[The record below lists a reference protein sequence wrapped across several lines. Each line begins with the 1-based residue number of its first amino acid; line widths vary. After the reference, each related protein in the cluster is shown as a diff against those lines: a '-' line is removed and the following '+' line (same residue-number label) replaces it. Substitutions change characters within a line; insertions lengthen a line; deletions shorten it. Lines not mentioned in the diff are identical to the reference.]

1 MEQVLRRLKPQ
12 KSNNLIVGSLTGD
25 DAAVWQLDENRAL
38 VMTADFI
45 TPVIDDALTW
55 GKVAAANAV
64 SDVYAMGAKPLM
76 GINLVGWNSE
86 ELSTELLSE
95 VLEGANQV
103 AEEAGF
109 VIAGGHTVEDPEP
122 KFGLAIVGEVDPR
135 NLLRNSGFREN
146 DLLILTKKLGVGVI
160 TTAIKKQESTK
171 EATDA
176 AIESMLRLNDQAAEI
191 AIKVG
196 ATGATDITGF
206 GLLGHLG
213 RAARES
219 KVDIEIDVAEV
230 PLLPDARK
238 LALAGNLP
246 GGSQRNLEWI
256 EERVD
261 VGSVEDIDVHL
272 LADAQTSGGL
282 VFGVQPAEVETALKK
297 LLETGHDAAVIGS
310 MDIGSGLIRL
320 LNPQK

>member
-1 MEQVLRRLKPQ
+1 
-12 KSNNLIVGSLTGD
+12 
-25 DAAVWQLDENRAL
+25 
-38 VMTADFI
+38 MTADFI

-55 GKVAAANAV
+55 GKVAATNAV

-76 GINLVGWNSE
+76 AINLVGWNSE
-86 ELSTELLSE
+86 ELPIELLSE

-122 KFGLAIVGEVDPR
+122 KFGLAIVGEVNPK
-135 NLLRNSGFREN
+135 NLLKNSEFREN
-146 DLLILTKKLGVGVI
+146 DLVILTKKLGIGVI
-160 TTAIKKQESTK
+160 TTAIKKQESTR
-171 EATDA
+171 EATEA
-176 AIESMLRLNDQAAEI
+176 AITSMLRLNDQAAKI
-191 AIKVG
+191 AIEVG
-196 ATGATDITGF
+196 ATGATDVTGF

-213 RAARES
+213 RAAQES
-219 KVDIEIDVAEV
+219 KVNIEIDVSEV

-256 EERVD
+256 EDRVD
-261 VGSVEDIDVHL
+261 ASSVEDIDVHL

-282 VFGVQPAEVETALKK
+282 VFAVQPEKVETALKK
-297 LLETGHDAAVIGS
+297 LIETGHDAAVIGRMHS
-310 MDIGSGLIRL
+310 GSGLIRL
-320 LNPQK
+320 SNREK

>member
-25 DAAVWQLDENRAL
+25 DAAVWQLDEDRAL

-282 VFGVQPAEVETALKK
+282 VFGVQPAEVEAALKK
-297 LLETGHDAAVIGS
+297 LLETGHDAAVIGR
-310 MDIGSGLIRL
+310 MDSGSGLIRL

>member
-1 MEQVLRRLKPQ
+1 LEQVLRRLKPQ

-191 AIKVG
+191 AIEVG

-282 VFGVQPAEVETALKK
+282 VFGVQPAEVEAALKK
-297 LLETGHDAAVIGS
+297 LLETGHDAAVIGR
-310 MDIGSGLIRL
+310 MDSGSGLIRL

>member
-1 MEQVLRRLKPQ
+1 
-12 KSNNLIVGSLTGD
+12 
-25 DAAVWQLDENRAL
+25 
-38 VMTADFI
+38 MTADFI

-55 GKVAAANAV
+55 GKVAATNAV

-76 GINLVGWNSE
+76 AINLVGWNSE
-86 ELSTELLSE
+86 ELPIELLSE

-122 KFGLAIVGEVDPR
+122 KFGLAIVGEVNPK
-135 NLLRNSGFREN
+135 NLLKNSEFREN
-146 DLLILTKKLGVGVI
+146 DLVILTKKLGIGVI
-160 TTAIKKQESTK
+160 TTAIKKQESTQ
-171 EATDA
+171 EATEA
-176 AIESMLRLNDQAAEI
+176 AITSMLRLNDQAAKI
-191 AIKVG
+191 AIEVG

-213 RAARES
+213 RAAQES
-219 KVDIEIDVAEV
+219 KVNIEIDVSEV

-256 EERVD
+256 EDRVD
-261 VGSVEDIDVHL
+261 NSYVEDLDV
-272 LADAQTSGGL
+272 
-282 VFGVQPAEVETALKK
+282 
-297 LLETGHDAAVIGS
+297 I
-310 MDIGSGLIRL
+310 
-320 LNPQK
+320 

>member
-1 MEQVLRRLKPQ
+1 
-12 KSNNLIVGSLTGD
+12 
-25 DAAVWQLDENRAL
+25 
-38 VMTADFI
+38 MTADFI

-55 GKVAAANAV
+55 GKVAATNAV

-76 GINLVGWNSE
+76 AINLVGWNSE
-86 ELSTELLSE
+86 ELPIELLSE

-122 KFGLAIVGEVDPR
+122 KFGLAIVGEVNPK
-135 NLLRNSGFREN
+135 NLLKNSEFREN
-146 DLLILTKKLGVGVI
+146 DLVILTKKLGIGVI
-160 TTAIKKQESTK
+160 TTAIKKQESTQ
-171 EATDA
+171 EATEA
-176 AIESMLRLNDQAAEI
+176 AITSMLRLNDQAAKI
-191 AIKVG
+191 AIEVG

-213 RAARES
+213 RAAQES
-219 KVDIEIDVAEV
+219 KVNIEIDVSEV

-256 EERVD
+256 EDRVD
-261 VGSVEDIDVHL
+261 ASSVEDIDVHL

-282 VFGVQPAEVETALKK
+282 VFGVQPEKVETALKK
-297 LLETGHDAAVIGS
+297 LIETGHDAAVIGRMHS
-310 MDIGSGLIRL
+310 GSGLIRL
-320 LNPQK
+320 SNREK

>member
-86 ELSTELLSE
+86 KLSTELLSE

-261 VGSVEDIDVHL
+261 AGSVEDIDVHL

-282 VFGVQPAEVETALKK
+282 VFGVQPAEAETALKK
-297 LLETGHDAAVIGS
+297 LLETGHDAAVIGR
-310 MDIGSGLIRL
+310 MDSGSGLIRL

>member
-1 MEQVLRRLKPQ
+1 
-12 KSNNLIVGSLTGD
+12 
-25 DAAVWQLDENRAL
+25 
-38 VMTADFI
+38 MTADFI
-45 TPVIDDALTW
+45 TPVIDDAFTW
-55 GKVAAANAV
+55 GKVAATNAV

-76 GINLVGWNSE
+76 AINLVGWNSE
-86 ELSTELLSE
+86 ELPTELLSE

-122 KFGLAIVGEVDPR
+122 KFGLAVVGEVDPKY
-135 NLLRNSGFREN
+135 LLRNSGFREN

-160 TTAIKKQESTK
+160 TTAIKKQESTE
-171 EATDA
+171 EAKDA
-176 AIESMLRLNDQAAEI
+176 AIASMLKLNDQAAKI
-191 AIKVG
+191 AIESG

-219 KVDIEIDVAEV
+219 KVDVEINVSEV
-230 PLLPDARK
+230 TILPDARN

-246 GGSQRNLEWI
+246 GGSKRNLEWI
-256 EERVD
+256 ESRLD
-261 VGSVEDIDVHL
+261 VGSVEDVDVNL

-282 VFGVQPAEVETALKK
+282 LFGVEPEEVETTLDK
-297 LLETGHDAAVIGS
+297 LIEAAHDAAVIGRMNS
-310 MDIGSGLIRL
+310 GSGLIRL
-320 LNPQK
+320 SSERK

>member
-1 MEQVLRRLKPQ
+1 
-12 KSNNLIVGSLTGD
+12 
-25 DAAVWQLDENRAL
+25 
-38 VMTADFI
+38 MTADFI

-55 GKVAAANAV
+55 GKVAATNAV

-76 GINLVGWNSE
+76 AINLVGWNSE
-86 ELSTELLSE
+86 ERPIELLSE

-122 KFGLAIVGEVDPR
+122 KFGLAIVGEVNPK
-135 NLLRNSGFREN
+135 NLLKNSEFREN
-146 DLLILTKKLGVGVI
+146 DLVILTKKLGIGVI
-160 TTAIKKQESTK
+160 TTAIKKQESTQ
-171 EATDA
+171 EATEA
-176 AIESMLRLNDQAAEI
+176 AITSMLRLNDQAAKI
-191 AIKVG
+191 AIEVG

-213 RAARES
+213 RAAQES
-219 KVDIEIDVAEV
+219 KVNIEIDVSEV

-256 EERVD
+256 EDRVD
-261 VGSVEDIDVHL
+261 ASSVEDIDVHL

-282 VFGVQPAEVETALKK
+282 VFGVQPEKVETALKK
-297 LLETGHDAAVIGS
+297 LIETGHDAAVIGRMHS
-310 MDIGSGLIRL
+310 GSGLIRL
-320 LNPQK
+320 SNREK

>member
-25 DAAVWQLDENRAL
+25 DAAVWQLDEDRAL

-45 TPVIDDALTW
+45 TPVVDDALTW

-122 KFGLAIVGEVDPR
+122 KFGLAIVGEVDPK
-135 NLLRNSGFREN
+135 NLLKNSGFREN

-176 AIESMLRLNDQAAEI
+176 AIASMLRLNDQAAEI
-191 AIKVG
+191 AIEAG

-219 KVDIEIDVAEV
+219 KVDIEIDVSEV

-238 LALAGNLP
+238 LALEGNLP

-256 EERVD
+256 QERVD
-261 VGSVEDIDVHL
+261 ASSVEDIDVHL

>member
-1 MEQVLRRLKPQ
+1 M
-12 KSNNLIVGSLTGD
+12 IVDSSTGD
-25 DAAVWQLDENRAL
+25 DAAVWRLDEDRAL

-45 TPVIDDALTW
+45 TPVVDDALTW
-55 GKVAAANAV
+55 GKVAATNAV
-64 SDVYAMGAKPLM
+64 SDIYAMGAKPLM
-76 GINLVGWNSE
+76 AINLVGWNSE

-103 AEEAGF
+103 AENSGF

-122 KFGLAIVGEVDPR
+122 KFGLAVLGEVNPKY
-135 NLLRNSGFREN
+135 LLQNRGFREN

-171 EATDA
+171 EATEA
-176 AIESMLRLNDQAAEI
+176 AIESMLKLNDQAAQI
-191 AIKVG
+191 AVEAG

-219 KVDIEIDVAEV
+219 NVDLEINVPDV
-230 PLLPDARK
+230 PFLPDARS
-238 LALAGNLP
+238 LAMEGNLP
-246 GGSQRNLEWI
+246 GGSKRNLEWVKEQI
-256 EERVD
+256 E
-261 VGSVEDIDVHL
+261 VGSVEDIDVLL

-282 VFGVQPAEVETALKK
+282 VFGVQPKEVETALKK
-297 LLETGHDAAVIGS
+297 LTQTGHDAAVVGTASSGNGS
-310 MDIGSGLIRL
+310 IRLSSGL
-320 LNPQK
+320 K

>member
-1 MEQVLRRLKPQ
+1 
-12 KSNNLIVGSLTGD
+12 
-25 DAAVWQLDENRAL
+25 
-38 VMTADFI
+38 MTADFI
-45 TPVIDDALTW
+45 TPVVDDALTW
-55 GKVAAANAV
+55 GKVAATNAV

-76 GINLVGWNSE
+76 AINLVGWNSK

-122 KFGLAIVGEVDPR
+122 KFGLAIVGEVDPKK
-135 NLLRNSGFREN
+135 LLKNSGFREN
-146 DLLILTKKLGVGVI
+146 DLLILTKKLGIGVI
-160 TTAIKKQESTK
+160 TTAIKKQESTE
-171 EATDA
+171 EATEA
-176 AIESMLRLNDQAAEI
+176 AIASMLRLNDQAARI
-191 AIKVG
+191 AIEAG

-219 KVDIEIDVAEV
+219 KVDIEINVPEV
-230 PLLPDARK
+230 PLLPDARD

-246 GGSQRNLEWI
+246 GGSKRNFEWI
-256 EERVD
+256 EERLD
-261 VGSVEDIDVHL
+261 AGSVDDIDVYL

-282 VFGVQPAEVETALKK
+282 VFGVQPEKVETTLKK
-297 LLETGHDAAVIGS
+297 LIEAEHDAAVIGR
-310 MDIGSGLIRL
+310 MDSGSGSIRL
-320 LNPQK
+320 SSQQK

>member
-1 MEQVLRRLKPQ
+1 
-12 KSNNLIVGSLTGD
+12 
-25 DAAVWQLDENRAL
+25 
-38 VMTADFI
+38 MTADFI

-135 NLLRNSGFREN
+135 NFIRNSGFREN

-160 TTAIKKQESTK
+160 TTAI
-171 EATDA
+171 
-176 AIESMLRLNDQAAEI
+176 
-191 AIKVG
+191 
-196 ATGATDITGF
+196 
-206 GLLGHLG
+206 
-213 RAARES
+213 
-219 KVDIEIDVAEV
+219 
-230 PLLPDARK
+230 
-238 LALAGNLP
+238 
-246 GGSQRNLEWI
+246 
-256 EERVD
+256 
-261 VGSVEDIDVHL
+261 
-272 LADAQTSGGL
+272 
-282 VFGVQPAEVETALKK
+282 
-297 LLETGHDAAVIGS
+297 
-310 MDIGSGLIRL
+310 
-320 LNPQK
+320 

>member
-1 MEQVLRRLKPQ
+1 LEQVLRRLKPQ
-12 KSNNLIVGSLTGD
+12 KSNNLIVGSSTGD
-25 DAAVWQLDENRAL
+25 DAAVWQLDEDRAL

-45 TPVIDDALTW
+45 TPVVDDALTW

-191 AIKVG
+191 AIEVG

-261 VGSVEDIDVHL
+261 AGSVEDIDVHL

-282 VFGVQPAEVETALKK
+282 VFGVQPAEVEAALKK
-297 LLETGHDAAVIGS
+297 LLETGHDAAVIGR
-310 MDIGSGLIRL
+310 MDSGSGLIRL

>member
-1 MEQVLRRLKPQ
+1 
-12 KSNNLIVGSLTGD
+12 
-25 DAAVWQLDENRAL
+25 
-38 VMTADFI
+38 MTADFI

-55 GKVAAANAV
+55 GKVAATNAV

-76 GINLVGWNSE
+76 AINLVGWNSE
-86 ELSTELLSE
+86 ELPIELLSE

-122 KFGLAIVGEVDPR
+122 KFGLAIVGEVDPKY
-135 NLLRNSGFREN
+135 LLKNSGFREN

-160 TTAIKKQESTK
+160 TTAIKKQESTE

-176 AIESMLRLNDQAAEI
+176 AIASMLRLNDQAAEI
-191 AIKVG
+191 AIEAG

-219 KVDIEIDVAEV
+219 KVDVEINVSEV
-230 PLLPDARK
+230 PILPDARN

-246 GGSQRNLEWI
+246 GGSKRNLEWI
-256 EERVD
+256 ESQLD
-261 VGSVEDIDVHL
+261 VGSVEEIDVHL

-282 VFGVQPAEVETALKK
+282 VFGVGPEEAEITLNK
-297 LLETGHDAAVIGS
+297 LIEAEHDAAVIGK
-310 MDIGSGLIRL
+310 MNPGSGLIRL
-320 LNPQK
+320 SSKHK

>member
-1 MEQVLRRLKPQ
+1 
-12 KSNNLIVGSLTGD
+12 
-25 DAAVWQLDENRAL
+25 
-38 VMTADFI
+38 MTADFI

-55 GKVAAANAV
+55 GKVAATNAV

-76 GINLVGWNSE
+76 AINLVGWNSE
-86 ELSTELLSE
+86 ELPIELLSE

-122 KFGLAIVGEVDPR
+122 KFGLAIVGEVNPK
-135 NLLRNSGFREN
+135 NLLRNSEFREN
-146 DLLILTKKLGVGVI
+146 DLVILTKKLGIGVI
-160 TTAIKKQESTK
+160 TTAIKKQESTQ
-171 EATDA
+171 EATEA
-176 AIESMLRLNDQAAEI
+176 AITSMLRLNDQAAKI
-191 AIKVG
+191 AIEVG

-213 RAARES
+213 RAAQES
-219 KVDIEIDVAEV
+219 KVNIEIDVSEV

-256 EERVD
+256 EDRVD
-261 VGSVEDIDVHL
+261 ASSVEDIDVHL

-282 VFGVQPAEVETALKK
+282 VFGVQPEKVETALKK
-297 LLETGHDAAVIGS
+297 LIETGHDAAVIGRMHS
-310 MDIGSGLIRL
+310 GSGLIRL
-320 LNPQK
+320 SNRQK

>member
-1 MEQVLRRLKPQ
+1 
-12 KSNNLIVGSLTGD
+12 
-25 DAAVWQLDENRAL
+25 
-38 VMTADFI
+38 MTADFI

-55 GKVAAANAV
+55 GKVAATNAV

-76 GINLVGWNSE
+76 AINLVGWNSE
-86 ELSTELLSE
+86 ELPIELLSE

-122 KFGLAIVGEVDPR
+122 KFGLAIVGEVNPK
-135 NLLRNSGFREN
+135 NLLRNSEFREN
-146 DLLILTKKLGVGVI
+146 DLVILTKKLGIGVI
-160 TTAIKKQESTK
+160 TTAIKKQESTQ
-171 EATDA
+171 EATEA
-176 AIESMLRLNDQAAEI
+176 AIISMLRLNDQAAKI
-191 AIKVG
+191 AIEVG

-213 RAARES
+213 RAAQES
-219 KVDIEIDVAEV
+219 KVNIEIDVSEV

-256 EERVD
+256 EDRVD
-261 VGSVEDIDVHL
+261 ASSVEDIDVHL

-282 VFGVQPAEVETALKK
+282 VFGVQPEKVETALKK
-297 LLETGHDAAVIGS
+297 LIETGHDAAVIGRMHS
-310 MDIGSGLIRL
+310 GSGLIRL
-320 LNPQK
+320 SNRQK

>member
-1 MEQVLRRLKPQ
+1 
-12 KSNNLIVGSLTGD
+12 
-25 DAAVWQLDENRAL
+25 
-38 VMTADFI
+38 MTADFI

-55 GKVAAANAV
+55 GKVAATNAV

-76 GINLVGWNSE
+76 AINLVGWNSE
-86 ELSTELLSE
+86 ELPIELLSE

-122 KFGLAIVGEVDPR
+122 KFGLAIVGEVNPK
-135 NLLRNSGFREN
+135 NLLKNSEFREN
-146 DLLILTKKLGVGVI
+146 DLVILTKKLGIGVI
-160 TTAIKKQESTK
+160 TTAIKKQESTQ
-171 EATDA
+171 EATEA
-176 AIESMLRLNDQAAEI
+176 AITSMLRLNDRAAKI
-191 AIKVG
+191 AIEVG

-213 RAARES
+213 RAAQES
-219 KVDIEIDVAEV
+219 KVNIEIDVSEV

-256 EERVD
+256 EDRVD
-261 VGSVEDIDVHL
+261 ASSVEDIDVHL

-282 VFGVQPAEVETALKK
+282 VFGVQPEKVETALKK
-297 LLETGHDAAVIGS
+297 LIETGHDAAVIGRMHS
-310 MDIGSGLIRL
+310 GSGLIRL
-320 LNPQK
+320 SNRQK

>member
-1 MEQVLRRLKPQ
+1 
-12 KSNNLIVGSLTGD
+12 
-25 DAAVWQLDENRAL
+25 
-38 VMTADFI
+38 MTADFI

-64 SDVYAMGAKPLM
+64 SDIYAMGAKPLM
-76 GINLVGWNSE
+76 AINLVGWNSE
-86 ELSTELLSE
+86 ELPMELLSE

-103 AEEAGF
+103 ADEAGF

-122 KFGLAIVGEVDPR
+122 KFGLAILGEVDPKH
-135 NLLRNSGFREN
+135 LLKNSGFREN

-160 TTAIKKQESTK
+160 TTAIKRQESTE

-176 AIESMLRLNDQAAEI
+176 AISSMLRLNNQAAEI
-191 AIKVG
+191 AIEAG

-206 GLLGHLG
+206 GLLGHMG

-219 KVDIEIDVAEV
+219 KVDVEIDVSEI
-230 PLLPDARK
+230 PILPDARN

-246 GGSQRNLEWI
+246 GGSKRNLEWI
-256 EERVD
+256 ESQLD
-261 VGSVEDIDVHL
+261 AGSVEEIDVHL

-282 VFGVQPAEVETALKK
+282 VFGVAPEEAETTLNKLIET
-297 LLETGHDAAVIGS
+297 EHDAAVIGRMNS
-310 MDIGSGLIRL
+310 GSGLIRL
-320 LNPQK
+320 SSKHK

>member
-1 MEQVLRRLKPQ
+1 
-12 KSNNLIVGSLTGD
+12 
-25 DAAVWQLDENRAL
+25 
-38 VMTADFI
+38 MTADFI
-45 TPVIDDALTW
+45 TPVIDDALSW
-55 GKVAAANAV
+55 GKVAATNAV

-76 GINLVGWNSE
+76 AINLVGWNSE
-86 ELSTELLSE
+86 ELPIELLSE

-122 KFGLAIVGEVDPR
+122 KFGLAIVGEVNPK
-135 NLLRNSGFREN
+135 NLLKNSEFREN
-146 DLLILTKKLGVGVI
+146 DLVILTKKLGIGVI
-160 TTAIKKQESTK
+160 TTAIKKQESTQ
-171 EATDA
+171 EATEA
-176 AIESMLRLNDQAAEI
+176 AITSMLRLNDQAAKI
-191 AIKVG
+191 AIEVG

-213 RAARES
+213 RAAQES
-219 KVDIEIDVAEV
+219 KVNIEIDVSEV

-256 EERVD
+256 EDRVD
-261 VGSVEDIDVHL
+261 ASSVEDIDVHL

-282 VFGVQPAEVETALKK
+282 VFGVQPEKVETALKK
-297 LLETGHDAAVIGS
+297 LIETGHDAAVIGRMHS
-310 MDIGSGLIRL
+310 GSGLIRL
-320 LNPQK
+320 SNRQK

>member
-1 MEQVLRRLKPQ
+1 
-12 KSNNLIVGSLTGD
+12 
-25 DAAVWQLDENRAL
+25 
-38 VMTADFI
+38 MTADFI

-55 GKVAAANAV
+55 GKVAATNAV

-76 GINLVGWNSE
+76 AINLVGWNSE
-86 ELSTELLSE
+86 ELPIELLSE

-122 KFGLAIVGEVDPR
+122 KFGLAIVGEVNPK
-135 NLLRNSGFREN
+135 NLLKNSEFREN
-146 DLLILTKKLGVGVI
+146 DLVILTKKLGIGVI
-160 TTAIKKQESTK
+160 TTAIKKQESTQ
-171 EATDA
+171 EATEA
-176 AIESMLRLNDQAAEI
+176 AITSMLRLNDQAAKI
-191 AIKVG
+191 AIEVG
-196 ATGATDITGF
+196 ATGATDVTGF

-213 RAARES
+213 RAAQES
-219 KVDIEIDVAEV
+219 KVNIEIDVSEV

-256 EERVD
+256 EDRVD
-261 VGSVEDIDVHL
+261 ASSVEDIDVHL

-282 VFGVQPAEVETALKK
+282 VFGVQPEKVETALKK
-297 LLETGHDAAVIGS
+297 LIETGHDAAVIGRMHS
-310 MDIGSGLIRL
+310 GSGLIRL
-320 LNPQK
+320 SNREK

>member
-1 MEQVLRRLKPQ
+1 
-12 KSNNLIVGSLTGD
+12 
-25 DAAVWQLDENRAL
+25 
-38 VMTADFI
+38 MTADFI

-55 GKVAAANAV
+55 GKVAATNAV

-76 GINLVGWNSE
+76 AINLVGWNSE
-86 ELSTELLSE
+86 ELPIELLSE

-122 KFGLAIVGEVDPR
+122 KFGLAIVGEVNPK
-135 NLLRNSGFREN
+135 NLLRNSEFREN
-146 DLLILTKKLGVGVI
+146 DLVILTKKLGIGVI
-160 TTAIKKQESTK
+160 TTAIKKQESTQ
-171 EATDA
+171 EATEA
-176 AIESMLRLNDQAAEI
+176 AITSMLRLNDQAAKI
-191 AIKVG
+191 AIEVG

-213 RAARES
+213 RAAQES
-219 KVDIEIDVAEV
+219 KVNIEIDVSEV

-256 EERVD
+256 EDRVD
-261 VGSVEDIDVHL
+261 TSSVEDIDVHL

-282 VFGVQPAEVETALKK
+282 VFGVQPEKVETALKK
-297 LLETGHDAAVIGS
+297 LIETGHDAAVIGRMHS
-310 MDIGSGLIRL
+310 GSGLIRL
-320 LNPQK
+320 SNRQK

>member
-1 MEQVLRRLKPQ
+1 
-12 KSNNLIVGSLTGD
+12 
-25 DAAVWQLDENRAL
+25 
-38 VMTADFI
+38 MTADFI

-55 GKVAAANAV
+55 GKVAATNAV
-64 SDVYAMGAKPLM
+64 SDIYAMGAKPLM
-76 GINLVGWNSE
+76 AINLVGWNSE
-86 ELSTELLSE
+86 ELPTELLSE

-122 KFGLAIVGEVDPR
+122 KFGLAVVGEVDPKY
-135 NLLRNSGFREN
+135 LLRNSGFREN

-160 TTAIKKQESTK
+160 TTAIKKQESTE
-171 EATDA
+171 EAKDA
-176 AIESMLRLNDQAAEI
+176 AIASMLKLNDQAAKI
-191 AIKVG
+191 AIESG

-219 KVDIEIDVAEV
+219 KVDVEINVSEV
-230 PLLPDARK
+230 PILPDARN

-246 GGSQRNLEWI
+246 GGSKRNLEWI
-256 EERVD
+256 ESRLD
-261 VGSVEDIDVHL
+261 VGSVEEIDVHL

-282 VFGVQPAEVETALKK
+282 VFGVEPEKAETTLNK
-297 LLETGHDAAVIGS
+297 LIEAEHHAAVIGRMNS
-310 MDIGSGLIRL
+310 GSGLIRL
-320 LNPQK
+320 SSEHK

>member
-1 MEQVLRRLKPQ
+1 
-12 KSNNLIVGSLTGD
+12 
-25 DAAVWQLDENRAL
+25 
-38 VMTADFI
+38 MTADFI
-45 TPVIDDALTW
+45 TPVIDAALTW
-55 GKVAAANAV
+55 GKVAATNAV

-76 GINLVGWNSE
+76 AINLVGWNSE
-86 ELSTELLSE
+86 ELPIELLSE

-122 KFGLAIVGEVDPR
+122 KFGLAIVGEVNPK
-135 NLLRNSGFREN
+135 NLLKNSEFREN
-146 DLLILTKKLGVGVI
+146 DLVILTKKLGIGVI
-160 TTAIKKQESTK
+160 TTAIKKQESTQ
-171 EATDA
+171 EATEA
-176 AIESMLRLNDQAAEI
+176 AITSMLRLNDQAAKI
-191 AIKVG
+191 AIEVG

-213 RAARES
+213 RAAQES
-219 KVDIEIDVAEV
+219 KVNIEIDVSEV

-256 EERVD
+256 EDRVD
-261 VGSVEDIDVHL
+261 ASSVEDIDVHL

-282 VFGVQPAEVETALKK
+282 VFGVQPEKVETALKK
-297 LLETGHDAAVIGS
+297 LIETGHDAAVIGRMHS
-310 MDIGSGLIRL
+310 GSGLIRL
-320 LNPQK
+320 SNRQK

>member
-1 MEQVLRRLKPQ
+1 
-12 KSNNLIVGSLTGD
+12 
-25 DAAVWQLDENRAL
+25 
-38 VMTADFI
+38 MTADFI

-55 GKVAAANAV
+55 GKVAATNAV

-76 GINLVGWNSE
+76 AINLVGWNSE
-86 ELSTELLSE
+86 ELPIELLSE

-122 KFGLAIVGEVDPR
+122 KFGLAIVGEVNPK
-135 NLLRNSGFREN
+135 NLLKNSEFREN
-146 DLLILTKKLGVGVI
+146 DLVILTKKLGIGVI
-160 TTAIKKQESTK
+160 TTAIKKQESTQ
-171 EATDA
+171 EATEA
-176 AIESMLRLNDQAAEI
+176 AITSMLRLNDQAAKI
-191 AIKVG
+191 AIEVG

-213 RAARES
+213 RAAQES
-219 KVDIEIDVAEV
+219 KVNIEIDVSEV

-256 EERVD
+256 EDRVD
-261 VGSVEDIDVHL
+261 ARSVEDIDVHL

-282 VFGVQPAEVETALKK
+282 VFGVQPEKVETALKK
-297 LLETGHDAAVIGS
+297 LIETGHDAAVIGRMHS
-310 MDIGSGLIRL
+310 GSGLIRL
-320 LNPQK
+320 SNRQK

>member
-1 MEQVLRRLKPQ
+1 
-12 KSNNLIVGSLTGD
+12 
-25 DAAVWQLDENRAL
+25 
-38 VMTADFI
+38 MTADFI
-45 TPVIDDALTW
+45 TPVVDDALTW
-55 GKVAAANAV
+55 GKVAATNAV

-76 GINLVGWNSE
+76 AINLVGWNSK

-122 KFGLAIVGEVDPR
+122 KFGLAIVGEVDPKK
-135 NLLRNSGFREN
+135 LLKNSGFREN
-146 DLLILTKKLGVGVI
+146 DLLILTKKLGIGVI
-160 TTAIKKQESTK
+160 TTAIKKQESTE
-171 EATDA
+171 EATEA
-176 AIESMLRLNDQAAEI
+176 AIASMLRLNDQAAEI
-191 AIKVG
+191 AIEAG

-219 KVDIEIDVAEV
+219 KVDIEINVPEV
-230 PLLPDARK
+230 PLLPDARD

-246 GGSQRNLEWI
+246 DGSKRNFEWI
-256 EERVD
+256 EERLD
-261 VGSVEDIDVHL
+261 AGSVDDIDVYL

-282 VFGVQPAEVETALKK
+282 VFGVQPEKVGTTLQKLTEAE
-297 LLETGHDAAVIGS
+297 HDAAVIGR
-310 MDIGSGLIRL
+310 MDSGSGSIRL
-320 LNPQK
+320 SSRQK

>member
-12 KSNNLIVGSLTGD
+12 KSNNLIVGSSTGD
-25 DAAVWQLDENRAL
+25 DAAVWQLDEDRAL

-45 TPVIDDALTW
+45 TPVVDDALTW

-122 KFGLAIVGEVDPR
+122 KFGLAIVGEVDPK
-135 NLLRNSGFREN
+135 NLLKNSGFREN

-176 AIESMLRLNDQAAEI
+176 AIASMLRLNDQAAEI
-191 AIKVG
+191 AIEAG

-219 KVDIEIDVAEV
+219 KVDIEIDVSEV

-238 LALAGNLP
+238 LALEGNLP

-256 EERVD
+256 QERVD
-261 VGSVEDIDVHL
+261 VSSVEDIDVHL

-310 MDIGSGLIRL
+310 CL
-320 LNPQK
+320 LYTSDAADE

>member
-1 MEQVLRRLKPQ
+1 
-12 KSNNLIVGSLTGD
+12 
-25 DAAVWQLDENRAL
+25 
-38 VMTADFI
+38 MTADFI

-55 GKVAAANAV
+55 GKVAATNAV

-76 GINLVGWNSE
+76 AINLVGWNSE
-86 ELSTELLSE
+86 ELPIELLSE

-122 KFGLAIVGEVDPR
+122 KFGLAIVGEVNPK
-135 NLLRNSGFREN
+135 NLLKNSEFREN
-146 DLLILTKKLGVGVI
+146 DLVILTKKLGIGVI
-160 TTAIKKQESTK
+160 TTAIKKQESTQ
-171 EATDA
+171 EATEA
-176 AIESMLRLNDQAAEI
+176 AITSMLRLNDQAAKI
-191 AIKVG
+191 AIEVG

-213 RAARES
+213 RAAQES
-219 KVDIEIDVAEV
+219 KVNIEIDVSEV
-230 PLLPDARK
+230 PLMPDARK

-256 EERVD
+256 EDRVD
-261 VGSVEDIDVHL
+261 ASSVEDIDVHL

-282 VFGVQPAEVETALKK
+282 VFGVQPEKVETALKK
-297 LLETGHDAAVIGS
+297 LIETGHDAAVIGRMHS
-310 MDIGSGLIRL
+310 GSGLIRL
-320 LNPQK
+320 SNRQK

>member
-1 MEQVLRRLKPQ
+1 
-12 KSNNLIVGSLTGD
+12 
-25 DAAVWQLDENRAL
+25 
-38 VMTADFI
+38 MTADFI

-55 GKVAAANAV
+55 GKVAATNAV

-76 GINLVGWNSE
+76 AINLVGWNSE
-86 ELSTELLSE
+86 ELPIELLSE

-122 KFGLAIVGEVDPR
+122 KFGLAIVGEVNPK
-135 NLLRNSGFREN
+135 NLLKNSEFREN
-146 DLLILTKKLGVGVI
+146 DLVILTKKLGIGVI
-160 TTAIKKQESTK
+160 TTAIKKQESTQ
-171 EATDA
+171 EATEA
-176 AIESMLRLNDQAAEI
+176 AITSMLRLNDQAAKI
-191 AIKVG
+191 AIEVG

-213 RAARES
+213 RAAQES
-219 KVDIEIDVAEV
+219 KVNIEIDVSEV

-256 EERVD
+256 EDRVD
-261 VGSVEDIDVHL
+261 ASSVEDIDVHL

-282 VFGVQPAEVETALKK
+282 VFGVQPEKVETALKK
-297 LLETGHDAAVIGS
+297 LIKTGHDAAVIGRMHS
-310 MDIGSGLIRL
+310 GSGLIRL
-320 LNPQK
+320 SNRQK